1 MQKTGFVKALDSN
14 CRHSE
19 NASLAARCFKVFKM
33 DSKETALLAAFG
45 SPYYKPPNGSASEM
59 RSTPR

>member
-33 DSKETALLAAFG
+33 DSKETALLAAFWLAV
-45 SPYYKPPNGSASEM
+45 PQATE
-59 RSTPR
+59 RECI